1 MCVYVSVCR
10 NSIGSATTWHWSSL
24 SRPKWRTEEQNEE
37 KKSRRTS
44 VHILCVWSFAL
55 LGLDLCG
62 GRCVASILHLYKRRK
77 RNGLLVQV
85 VKQRE
90 MLRLLT
96 GNAMGRR
103 RCYSF
108 HSFLLIVQLF
118 ECQRAPVCFGPHLK
132 HLASHH
138 SHLPWTWCF
147 VLFQLQYFL
156 STVDVSLSLACSL
169 PCKQLLINCKIKFS
183 VARHSCSRANFWL
196 I

>member
-10 NSIGSATTWHWSSL
+10 NSIGSATTWHWSSS

-147 VLFQLQYFL
+147 VSAAVLPIYCRCL
-156 STVDVSLSLACSL
+156 SLSLACSL
-169 PCKQLLINCKIKFS
+169 PCKQLLINCKLKFS
-183 VARHSCSRANFWL
+183 VARHSCSHANFWL